1 MQSISQWIGDD
12 PRIGI
17 LRNGVP
23 TTDGECV
30 MVWIQRAQRAHA
42 NPSINT
48 AIEIARELELPV
60 IAVFCLVPALP
71 SATLRPYH
79 FMAEGLQELPD
90 ALAARKIGWHLE
102 TGEPGTVI
110 PNLVERH
117 RAAALVTDLNPL
129 RIGRE
134 WRDLVAERIEIPMV
148 VVDSDTVV
156 PSSLFTKEEYAARTI
171 RPKIQKQLDRHLVRI
186 PDLLA
191 PVNCDVR
198 EGPNPLAAIAA
209 FDLDT
214 SVGPVPDFRGSERE
228 ARRRL
233 RRFVGERLDRY
244 DTERNRA
251 DIDAGSQLS
260 PYLHY
265 GQISPVEIAL
275 AVAESAAP
283 EPAKESLIDE
293 LIIQRELS
301 INFVLHNADYDRYAG
316 LPEWGRKTLAE
327 HADDPRDHQY
337 TRGQLEAAS
346 THDDLWNMAMT
357 QMIHEG
363 WLPNRLRMYW
373 GKQIALWSTSPETA
387 FRNTVDLNDKYFL
400 DGRDANSYG
409 NIGWCIG
416 GRHDRPF
423 GPERPVTGLVRPMG
437 MGAMKRTFDV
447 NAYITSIRER
457 WVSPRLP
464 LE

>member
-1 MQSISQWIGDD
+1 MQTVSHLFGDD
-12 PRIGI
+12 PRIAIRRDGA
-17 LRNGVP
+17 P
-23 TTDGECV
+23 TPDGGCV

-48 AIEIARELELPV
+48 AIEIARELERPV
-60 IAVFCLVPALP
+60 IAVFCLVPDFP

-90 ALAARKIGWHLE
+90 ALAARRIGWHLD
-102 TGEPGTVI
+102 TGEPVDVI
-110 PNLVERH
+110 PRLVARH
-117 RAAALVTDLNPL
+117 RAAVLVTDFNPL
-129 RIGRE
+129 RIGRQ
-134 WRDLVAERIEIPMV
+134 WREQVAGKIEIPMLE
-148 VVDSDTVV
+148 VDSDTVV

-171 RPKIQKQLDRHLVRI
+171 RPKIQKQLDQYLVCI
-186 PDLLA
+186 PDTHA
-191 PVNCDVR
+191 PAASDLR
-198 EGPNPLAAIAA
+198 DGPDPLNAIAG
-209 FDLDT
+209 FDLDA
-214 SVGPVPDFRGSERE
+214 SVGPAPDFHGGERE

-233 RRFVGERLDRY
+233 REFVSARLDRY

-265 GQISPVEIAL
+265 GQVGPVEVAL
-275 AVAESAAP
+275 AIMESNAPAA
-283 EPAKESLIDE
+283 AKDSFVDE

-316 LPEWGRKTLAE
+316 LPEWGRKSLAE
-327 HADDPRDHQY
+327 HAGDPRDYEY

-346 THDDLWNMAMT
+346 THDDLWNLAIT

-373 GKQIALWSTSPETA
+373 GKQIALWSASPETA
-387 FRNTVDLNDKYFL
+387 FRNTVYLNDKYFL

-423 GPERPVTGLVRPMG
+423 GPERPVTGLIRPMG

-447 NAYITSIRER
+447 KAYSEAIRER